1 MSAPLID
8 FHSHYT
14 GTARRAVA
22 PRTSDTESL
31 RVWAR
36 FTEQMSDLRGLLST
50 QDRLGID
57 RRVLGAPPALI
68 TPHGDRLGAE
78 ELLAFNEGVA
88 EAVRSRPDRL
98 SGLAT
103 IDAFTGEA
111 GAELV
116 ERCIR
121 ELGLHG
127 IIVDCAR
134 EGRLLDAAEARP
146 TLEAAARLGVP
157 LLMHPVSVP
166 QLAELLPGLGDWT
179 ETLARGASTAA
190 SLIALMRSGTLDEV
204 PGLQIVMPWMGGAG
218 LVLAGLHEGVEQLR
232 AGAPAERRWHVHVD
246 TMGLEPHAIRYA
258 VDLLDADHVVMGS
271 DWPIMSGSASRTRVD
286 EALRDAGIDSVT
298 ADRIRSG
305 NALRLL
311 GHEHHS
317 PATSTTTH

>member
-1 MSAPLID
+1 MGTPLID

-14 GTARRAVA
+14 GPTRRAVA
-22 PRTSDTESL
+22 PRTSNAESL
-31 RVWAR
+31 RIWAG
-36 FTEQMSDLRGLLST
+36 FTEQMSDLRGLLAT

-68 TPHGDRLGAE
+68 TPHDRRLSRE
-78 ELLAFNEGVA
+78 DLFAFNEDVA
-88 EAVRSRPDRL
+88 DAVREHPDRL
-98 SGLAT
+98 FGLAT
-103 IDAFTGEA
+103 VDAFDGEA
-111 GAELV
+111 GAELA
-116 ERCIR
+116 ERSVA

-134 EGRLLDAAEARP
+134 EGRLLDAPEARP
-146 TLEAAARLGVP
+146 TLETAARLGVP

-166 QLAELLPGLGDWT
+166 QLAELLPGLGEWT

-271 DWPIMSGSASRTRVD
+271 DWPIMSGSTSRSRVD
-286 EALRDAGIDSVT
+286 EALSRAGLDAET

-311 GHEHHS
+311 GS
-317 PATSTTTH
+317 PTAPSTPTH

>member
-1 MSAPLID
+1 MTAPLID

-14 GTARRAVA
+14 GSTRHAVA
-22 PRTSDTESL
+22 PRTSDAESL
-31 RVWAR
+31 RVWAG
-36 FTEQMSDLRGLLST
+36 FTEQMSDLTGMLSE
-50 QDRLGID
+50 QDRIGID

-68 TPHGDRLGAE
+68 TPHDSRLGFD
-78 ELLAFNEGVA
+78 ELLSFNEGVA
-88 EAVRSRPDRL
+88 DAVRDHPDRL

-103 IDAFTGEA
+103 IDAFAGES

-116 ERCIR
+116 ERSIG
-121 ELGLHG
+121 ELGLQG
-127 IIVDCAR
+127 LIVDCAR

-146 TLEAAARLGVP
+146 TLEAAARLGAP

-166 QLAELLPGLGDWT
+166 QLADLLPGLRDWT

-190 SLIALMRSGTLDEV
+190 SLISLMLSGTLDEV
-204 PGLQIVMPWMGGAG
+204 PGLQIVMPWMGGVG
-218 LVLAGLHEGVEQLR
+218 LVLAGLHEGVDQLR
-232 AGAPAERRWHVHVD
+232 AGAPADRRWHVHVD

-271 DWPIMSGSASRTRVD
+271 DWPIMSGSTTRAKVD
-286 EALRDAGIDSVT
+286 DALRRAGIDDET

-311 GHEHHS
+311 GAH
-317 PATSTTTH
+317 PAASDTTV